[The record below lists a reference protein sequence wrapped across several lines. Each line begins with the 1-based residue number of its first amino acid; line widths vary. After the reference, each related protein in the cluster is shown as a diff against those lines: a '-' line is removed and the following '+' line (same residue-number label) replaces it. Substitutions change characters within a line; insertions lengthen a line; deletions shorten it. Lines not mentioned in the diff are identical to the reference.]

1 MTDKRAWLQK
11 KLTKTGKTLERLTVK
26 LFYYLILS
34 LGSTIFFSAMNHYL
48 QRKDYSSLGA
58 VCFPVL
64 AVLFGFTSL
73 LYNRSRA
80 LHPGAA
86 QRRSLYAAER
96 GLQATLLFVV
106 GVASGSIIATIT
118 ETLKFD
124 FASKPETSTTLL
136 VYFIPIILVLY
147 SFSSFFFA
155 LRAIAHGTV
164 RMVDTRALSR
174 RVRR

>member
-1 MTDKRAWLQK
+1 MTNKQAWLHT
-11 KLTKTGKTLERLTVK
+11 KLTNTGKTLERLTVK

-34 LGSTIFFSAMNHYL
+34 LGSTIFFSAINHYL
-48 QRKDYSSLGA
+48 LRKDYLSLGA

-80 LHPGAA
+80 LQPGAA

-118 ETLKFD
+118 ETLNFELTR
-124 FASKPETSTTLL
+124 KPETSTTLL

-147 SFSSFFFA
+147 SFSCFFFA

-164 RMVDTRALSR
+164 RMIDTRKLSR
-174 RVRR
+174 RIRR